1 MGIIIRIKRLHLK
14 QLLQKYIVNIL
25 KIQTPHIYKQ
35 IYLYESNWEKSNN
48 FPKLEN

>member
-1 MGIIIRIKRLHLK
+1 MGIIIRIKDYTLNNSFK
-14 QLLQKYIVNIL
+14 STCIL

-48 FPKLEN
+48 FPKLEKN